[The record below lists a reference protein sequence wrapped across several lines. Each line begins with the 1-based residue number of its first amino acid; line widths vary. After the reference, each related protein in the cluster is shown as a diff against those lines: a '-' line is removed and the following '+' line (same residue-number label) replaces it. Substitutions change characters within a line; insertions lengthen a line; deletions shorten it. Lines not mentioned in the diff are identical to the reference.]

1 MAFKLVYWIFTISSL
16 CISSLQGECDVEKF
30 REKGIVPEIIPKVPE
45 SALTVQY
52 TTEIGIDCGVELT
65 ANETKDQ
72 PGIAFKAAN
81 PDKLHTLV
89 MFDVIFPIEISW
101 LRQQPSAFYQFCD
114 TLGVADFSCG
124 WRRGL
129 LCGVPIG

>member
-1 MAFKLVYWIFTISSL
+1 MRNLVSQVL
-16 CISSLQGECDVEKF
+16 K
-30 REKGIVPEIIPKVPE
+30 
-45 SALTVQY
+45 VQY

-114 TLGVADFSCG
+114 TLGVADFSWWLETWPFMWSTNRVRNDFFHCIEHSDWKLEVSYWIWLPETG
-124 WRRGL
+124 
-129 LCGVPIG
+129 I